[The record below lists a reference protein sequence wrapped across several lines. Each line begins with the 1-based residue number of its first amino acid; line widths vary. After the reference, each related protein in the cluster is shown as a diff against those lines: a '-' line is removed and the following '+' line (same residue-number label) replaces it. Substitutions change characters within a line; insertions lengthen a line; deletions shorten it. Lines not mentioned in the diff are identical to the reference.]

1 MNHSHTDS
9 ALSALRFTKMQG
21 LGNDF
26 VVFDGIRQRVDLP
39 PEMVRTIADR
49 HFGIGCDQIL
59 LVEAAASP
67 DCDFRYRIFNADG
80 GEVAQCGNGAR
91 CFAVFV
97 RRAGLTGK
105 DIITV
110 ETRAGRLILH
120 HRGNGDITV
129 NMGVPQLVPADVP
142 FRADEESP
150 EYLLSAGKH
159 TLRIAAVG
167 MGNPHAVLRV
177 ASAAEAQVA
186 TLGPQI
192 ETHPAFPERCNVGFM
207 EIRDRNHIQLR
218 VWERGAGET
227 LACGSNACA
236 AVVAGIRWDE
246 LDHAVAVTLPGGTLE
261 IEWAG
266 PGHPV
271 MMTGPAQVV
280 FDGVW
285 PLPAKIQHIEE
296 GS

>member
-1 MNHSHTDS
+1 MSHSLTDS
-9 ALSALRFTKMQG
+9 VSPSLRFTKMQG

-26 VVFDGIRQRVDLP
+26 VVFDGVRQRVELR
-39 PEMVRTIADR
+39 PEAIRAIADR
-49 HFGIGCDQIL
+49 HFGVGCDQIL
-59 LVEAAASP
+59 LVETTTSP

-80 GEVAQCGNGAR
+80 TEVAQCGNGAR

-97 RRAGLTGK
+97 RRAGLTDK
-105 DIITV
+105 ALITV
-110 ETRAGRLILH
+110 ETLAGRLILH
-120 HRGNGDITV
+120 HQDNGEVTV
-129 NMGVPQLVPADVP
+129 NMGIPRLTPAEVP
-142 FRADEESP
+142 FCGKEEAP
-150 EYLLSAGKH
+150 EYLLPIGDD

-177 ASAAEAQVA
+177 SSVADAPVA
-186 TLGPQI
+186 TLGPRMEI
-192 ETHPAFPERCNVGFM
+192 HPDFPQRCNVGFM
-207 EIRDRNHIQLR
+207 EVRDRGHIQLR

-246 LDHAVAVTLPGGTLE
+246 LDHAVTVTLPGGTLQ

-266 PGHPV
+266 LGQPV
-271 MMTGPAQVV
+271 LMTGPAQVV

-285 PLPAKIQHIEE
+285 PL
-296 GS
+296 SD

>member
-1 MNHSHTDS
+1 MSHSLTDS
-9 ALSALRFTKMQG
+9 APPSLRFTKMQG

-26 VVFDGIRQRVDLP
+26 VVFDGIRQQVELR
-39 PEMVRTIADR
+39 PEAIRAIADR
-49 HFGIGCDQIL
+49 HFGVGCDQIL
-59 LVEAAASP
+59 LVETATSP

-80 GEVAQCGNGAR
+80 TEVAQCGNGAR

-97 RRAGLTGK
+97 RRVGLTDK
-105 DIITV
+105 ELITV
-110 ETRAGRLILH
+110 ETLAGRLILH
-120 HRGNGDITV
+120 HQDNGEVTV
-129 NMGVPQLVPADVP
+129 NMGIPRLTPAEVP
-142 FRADEESP
+142 FCSKEEAP
-150 EYLLSAGKH
+150 EYLLPVGDD

-177 ASAAEAQVA
+177 SSMADAPVA
-186 TLGPQI
+186 TLGPRI
-192 ETHPAFPERCNVGFM
+192 ETHPDFPQRCNVGFM
-207 EIRDRNHIQLR
+207 EVCDRSHVQLR

-246 LDHAVAVTLPGGTLE
+246 LDHAVAVTLPGGTLQ

-266 PGHPV
+266 LGQPV
-271 MMTGPAQVV
+271 LMTGPAQVV

-285 PLPAKIQHIEE
+285 PL
-296 GS
+296 SD

>member
-9 ALSALRFTKMQG
+9 ASPSLRFTKMQG

-26 VVFDGIRQRVDLP
+26 VVFDGVRQRVELC
-39 PEMVRTIADR
+39 PEAIRAIADR
-49 HFGIGCDQIL
+49 HFGVGCDQIL
-59 LVEAAASP
+59 LVETATSLDA
-67 DCDFRYRIFNADG
+67 DFRYRIFNADG
-80 GEVAQCGNGAR
+80 TEVAQCGNGAR

-97 RRAGLTGK
+97 RRAGLTDK
-105 DIITV
+105 DAITV
-110 ETRAGRLILH
+110 ETLAGRLILH
-120 HRGNGDITV
+120 HQDNGEVTV
-129 NMGVPQLVPADVP
+129 NMGIPQLAPAEVP
-142 FRADEESP
+142 FCRNEEAP
-150 EYLLSAGKH
+150 EYLLSIGDD

-177 ASAAEAQVA
+177 SSVA
-186 TLGPQI
+186 DAPVTTLGPRI
-192 ETHPAFPERCNVGFM
+192 EIHPDFPQRCNVGFM
-207 EIRDRNHIQLR
+207 EVRDRGHIQLR

-246 LDHAVAVTLPGGTLE
+246 LDHAVAVTLPGGTLQ

-266 PGHPV
+266 LGQPV
-271 MMTGPAQVV
+271 LMTGPAQVV

-285 PLPAKIQHIEE
+285 PL
-296 GS
+296 SD

>member
-1 MNHSHTDS
+1 MSHSLTDS
-9 ALSALRFTKMQG
+9 ASPSLRFTKMQG

-26 VVFDGIRQRVDLP
+26 VVFDGVRQRVELR
-39 PEMVRTIADR
+39 PEAIRAIADR
-49 HFGIGCDQIL
+49 HFGVGCDQIL
-59 LVEAAASP
+59 LVETATSP

-80 GEVAQCGNGAR
+80 TEVAQCGNGAR

-97 RRAGLTGK
+97 RRAGLTDK
-105 DIITV
+105 ALITV
-110 ETRAGRLILH
+110 ETLAGRLILH
-120 HRGNGDITV
+120 HQDNGEVTV
-129 NMGVPQLVPADVP
+129 NMGIPRLTPAEVP
-142 FRADEESP
+142 FCGKEEAP
-150 EYLLSAGKH
+150 EYLLPIGDD

-177 ASAAEAQVA
+177 SSVADAPVA
-186 TLGPQI
+186 TLGPRMEI
-192 ETHPAFPERCNVGFM
+192 HPDFPQHCNVGFM
-207 EIRDRNHIQLR
+207 EVRDRGHIQLR

-246 LDHAVAVTLPGGTLE
+246 LDHAVTVTLPGGTLQ

-266 PGHPV
+266 LGQPV
-271 MMTGPAQVV
+271 LMTGPAQVV

-285 PLPAKIQHIEE
+285 PL
-296 GS
+296 SD